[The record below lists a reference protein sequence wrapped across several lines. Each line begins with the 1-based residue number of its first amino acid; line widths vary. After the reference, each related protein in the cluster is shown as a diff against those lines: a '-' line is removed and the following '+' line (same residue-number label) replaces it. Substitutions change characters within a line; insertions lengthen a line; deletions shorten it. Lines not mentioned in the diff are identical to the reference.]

1 VQDGTF
7 MKKRNPIPAT
17 LLIRPRAMGIALLLL
32 VFFAAGAF
40 GASPAQDQSVSVLYA
55 GSLAT
60 VMENGIGPAFM
71 KETGYTYHGEAQG
84 SLGAAQLLRNHL
96 RRPDVFIS
104 ADPLVNTNLLLG
116 PQNGNV
122 VQWFV
127 VFASSQL
134 VLAYNPRSKF
144 AAKFEEA
151 AVNKIPWYEVLATPG
166 LRFGRGDPTI
176 DPKGYRTLF
185 MFGLAARYYHRDDIP
200 KLLGQPLNPAQVFPE
215 VVLLARI
222 ESGQFDAGFF
232 YKHEIIARQLP
243 YISLPAEI
251 NLSDPHFSS
260 SYGQETYATPSG
272 QQVAGA
278 PILFTVT
285 IPESTPHREA
295 ALAFVQFLLKSGKL
309 LREFG
314 LEEVEHRIG
323 GDAAQIPAELRSL
336 TSGVFKP

>member
-1 VQDGTF
+1 
-7 MKKRNPIPAT
+7 MKKRNPTPAT
-17 LLIRPRAMGIALLLL
+17 LFIWPRAMGIALLLL
-32 VFFAAGAF
+32 VFFAARAF

-104 ADPLVNTNLLLG
+104 ADPLVNTNFLLG

-122 VQWFV
+122 VRWFV

-144 AAKFEEA
+144 SAKFEEA
-151 AVNKIPWYEVLATPG
+151 AANKVPWYEVLATPG
-166 LRFGRGDPTI
+166 LRFGRGDPTV
-176 DPKGYRTLF
+176 DPKGYRTFF
-185 MFGLAARYYHRDDIP
+185 MFGLAARYYHRNDIP
-200 KLLGQPLNPAQVFPE
+200 KLLGQPLDPAQTFPE
-215 VVLLARI
+215 VVLLARV
-222 ESGQFDAGFF
+222 ESGQFDAGIF

-243 YISLPAEI
+243 YISFPEEI
-251 NLSDPHFSS
+251 NLGAQRLSELYALE
-260 SYGQETYATPSG
+260 SYTTPSG
-272 QQVAGA
+272 EQISGA
-278 PILFTVT
+278 PILFTVS
-285 IPESTPHREA
+285 IPEAARDREA
-295 ALAFVQFLLKSGKL
+295 AVAFVRFLLTHGQL
-309 LREFG
+309 LKQFG
-314 LEEVEHRIG
+314 FGEAQHLTG
-323 GDAAQIPAELRSL
+323 GDAAQIPAELRGL